1 MSLHDAYARITPW
14 ELAFVSDEDARKFVS
29 SVQKESEGRGA
40 DPQILESFLTMASVD
55 QFILGLEGAES
66 EEGASMRFGG

>member
-55 QFILGLEGAES
+55 QFILGLEGAERRK
-66 EEGASMRFGG
+66 GPLCVLGG